1 MKKSLVS
8 ALLLAALGLG
18 ALQLYTTKIMQ
29 PISIAS
35 PVIAAE
41 ATYKPRLVKNV
52 IVKNYNAVG
61 ERESL
66 YTHMPQRVVAVGE
79 QINETLVALG
89 VEDRVICSVRY
100 GNPFYTP
107 EPQYAERYNKIK
119 FENFAVM
126 NAEALV
132 AMRVDLII
140 SGQSLFTDKRLK
152 STDFWNERGVH
163 TYLPANANSPASHV
177 HRETLEQELDFILG
191 LGTIFNREEAAQAI
205 VKEMYD
211 TIAYYRKQTQG
222 RPQPKVMIIEGLGK
236 QLIAYDETKLAGDI
250 CTRLGAYVPP
260 SPLGTIGLEA
270 ILQENPDIIFIVKS
284 GGDPAAA
291 ADAFRNT
298 PALHSLKAVRNNCVY
313 GISLNYTYNSA
324 IKTAVGIKKF
334 AQGIYPDVTDFGN
347 N

>member
-1 MKKSLVS
+1 MAGEVISL
-8 ALLLAALGLG
+8 
-18 ALQLYTTKIMQ
+18 
-29 PISIAS
+29 
-35 PVIAAE
+35 
-41 ATYKPRLVKNV
+41 
-52 IVKNYNAVG
+52 
-61 ERESL
+61 
-66 YTHMPQRVVAVGE
+66 
-79 QINETLVALG
+79 
-89 VEDRVICSVRY
+89 
-100 GNPFYTP
+100 
-107 EPQYAERYNKIK
+107 
-119 FENFAVM
+119 M

-163 TYLPANANSPASHV
+163 TYLPVNANSPASHV

-191 LGTIFNREEAAQAI
+191 LGTIFNKEEAAQAI
-205 VKEMYD
+205 VQEMYD

-236 QLIAYDETKLAGDI
+236 QMIAYDETKLAGDI

-260 SPLGTIGLEA
+260 SPLGTIGIET

-298 PALHSLKAVRNNCVY
+298 PGLHSLKAIQNNRVY

-324 IKTAVGIKKF
+324 IKTAAGIQKF
-334 AQGIYPDVTDFGN
+334 AQGIYPDVQALAAKE
-347 N
+347 